1 MSGIREGIHC
11 EKGPLVSH
19 ANPALTP
26 RARLKVAQL
35 VVDQSVN
42 IMAGVDVS
50 DEAGGDG
57 SNGTLIIKGFNF
69 WGGTSVQLRKSEK

>member
-11 EKGPLVSH
+11 EKGPLVSR

-42 IMAGVDVS
+42 IMAGVS
-50 DEAGGDG
+50 ITEEADGDG
-57 SNGTLIIKGFNF
+57 SNGTLVIKGFNF
-69 WGGTSVQLRKSEK
+69 WGGTSVMLRNPEK